1 MKITQ
6 FTIFNQLTRSLQ
18 RNMTRL
24 ARYSDRLS
32 SGKKISKPSDDVSIM
47 KRSMDYKISIG
58 EIDQLRRNIG
68 DAESQIGFTEMI
80 MSSVTDVL
88 TRARELAIQGSN
100 GSQTAQSR
108 AALAQEV
115 ANLRDEL
122 LRLANSKFRNR
133 YIFSGYLTNVASYDS
148 SFNYKGDS
156 GEIKVTVDRNAT
168 LAVNIPGDQVFE
180 VSGVT
185 FFESLD
191 NLYDGLVNNNVSDI
205 QSEITSIENALDK
218 VADVRAELGAK
229 LRYLDGQKA
238 SLDDRDVMLRTLLSE
253 TEDADIAET
262 VSEIAKTELTLE
274 SLRASGA
281 RVLQQSL
288 FDFLG

>member
-1 MKITQ
+1 
-6 FTIFNQLTRSLQ
+6 
-18 RNMTRL
+18 MTRL

-68 DAESQIGFTEMI
+68 DAEAQVGFTETV
-80 MSSVTDVL
+80 MSSVSDVL
-88 TRARELAIQGSN
+88 TRARELAVQGAN

-133 YIFSGYLTNVASYDS
+133 YIFSGYLTNVPSYDS

-168 LAVNIPGDQVFE
+168 LAVNKPGDQVFE

-191 NLYDGLVNNNVSDI
+191 NLYNGLVNNNVTDI
-205 QSEITSIENALDK
+205 QSEITSIESALDK

-229 LRYLDGQKA
+229 LRYLDDQKT

-274 SLRASGA
+274 ALRSSGV